1 MPESSEPSILSG
13 KGADPARGYTTAVT
27 SKFETPGLTAS
38 IKEIAEITKAVSAL
52 RKELAGAASDPS
64 SKSFFSQLY
73 DQVTRL
79 RGGMAAGG
87 TGAGSGAQTV
97 WQNMRA
103 KAATPGGGAQGN
115 TGQMYPGSAPGGPPV
130 PVYVVDASQNFYAK
144 VGGGAGGS
152 GGSGGGS
159 GGGGNNS
166 SGASFY
172 GNSGGAGGSGGGSG
186 GGGGGGG
193 IFSRGLS
200 AVGDSGLSGL
210 MSKFNDSTATGFGAL
225 AEGITSLLMK
235 PIQLAYNRVEENRDA
250 ALTMSEYLGPTA
262 NRMGVKSQDRIEQ
275 LIGILSESIP
285 IRGSM
290 KGILGAT
297 DQASRMGFTI
307 DDKSGRSGGF
317 FGAARQFQMMNP
329 SVAAPDIVMG
339 LGNQM
344 SKGVQRQVMLTGGA
358 FSMQSSGGGTK
369 TLQQWAEGILRFF
382 EGQRPGA
389 KRGKAFTKE
398 ELETQ
403 HFPGSNI
410 DAWFRTNQVEE
421 YMQDAFWQYAMTKA
435 AYSGSSQGNV
445 EFDTMFGAP
454 SGGSEGPGNNNI
466 AMERLRGLSNQARRD
481 FTLASSEGSLGGGS
495 TYKHYATRERTDAG
509 FQTFLSQSLD
519 SMLGELAGP
528 LGQAM
533 DKIPTSIADML
544 YKLLTHTGPSV
555 VGATTQALTGMSVA
569 GFSLGGGDPGYV
581 GTGGTA
587 SFGDARG
594 GAGSYGPTGS
604 GMSHLTP
611 SMQGRLSAMM
621 RDNPQI
627 QIVSGHRDGG
637 TQERLR
643 RKGVGNL
650 APTGHST
657 HSQGVAADLGPSSQ
671 YDWIAKN
678 AHKYGLDSAAHHG
691 EKWHVGLP
699 GTVGVFGSGS
709 AKSGGIGDW
718 KRGPD
723 GSPTIDFSTGE
734 YIDETTG
741 KPVPGSNTNK
751 GKGMGGVGEALGGAT
766 GIPGGASL
774 GRLYD
779 AGKGVFD
786 TVRSGVEWM
795 AAVTAM
801 AGGDFGPLMAKIQEF
816 NPIGTLGKGLFSMLS
831 SSMPGMSKFNP
842 FTGDYGEGGS
852 GVESAANGGPK
863 GYWKDPT
870 SAGGDFFSNSV
881 SSAIAAAGNGGGVT
895 VGQNYA
901 GGSAGSLKQMALQ
914 KLQAKGWG
922 QYWNDL
928 DQLVMHESGWNPT
941 AQNPSSSAYGLF
953 QFMDKSRGGKN
964 DTWAL
969 VGGSK
974 TSDPSLQIDYGLKYI
989 EKTYGNP
996 SAAWSKWQSRS
1007 PHWYEM
1013 GGTHFNGPQII
1024 GVGEGPEVTIPLNKP
1039 DRLKSLTDAYIR
1051 PNYPG
1056 GLMTGTTGGNTTR
1069 VEVHM
1074 PIELKVQVTGNA
1086 SSGDL
1091 REVSRVLATQ
1101 VEQDLADVVARHA

>member
-1 MPESSEPSILSG
+1 MMESL
-13 KGADPARGYTTAVT
+13 
-27 SKFETPGLTAS
+27 
-38 IKEIAEITKAVSAL
+38 
-52 RKELAGAASDPS
+52 
-64 SKSFFSQLY
+64 
-73 DQVTRL
+73 
-79 RGGMAAGG
+79 
-87 TGAGSGAQTV
+87 
-97 WQNMRA
+97 
-103 KAATPGGGAQGN
+103 
-115 TGQMYPGSAPGGPPV
+115 
-130 PVYVVDASQNFYAK
+130 
-144 VGGGAGGS
+144 
-152 GGSGGGS
+152 
-159 GGGGNNS
+159 
-166 SGASFY
+166 
-172 GNSGGAGGSGGGSG
+172 
-186 GGGGGGG
+186 
-193 IFSRGLS
+193 
-200 AVGDSGLSGL
+200 GDSGISGL
-210 MSKFNDSTATGFGAL
+210 MSGFNSSTATGFGAI
-225 AEGITSLLMK
+225 AEGITTLLMK
-235 PIQLAYNRVEENRDA
+235 PIQLAYNRVEDNRDA

-262 NRMGVKSQDRIEQ
+262 NRMGRKGQDRIEE

-435 AYSGSSQGNV
+435 AYSGSSQGQV
-445 EFDTMFGAP
+445 DFDTMFGAP
-454 SGGSEGPGNNNI
+454 SGGSGGPGNNNI
-466 AMERLRGLSNQARRD
+466 AMERLRGFSNKARRD
-481 FTLASSEGSLGGGS
+481 FTLASSENVLGGGS
-495 TYKHYATRERTDAG
+495 MYKHYATRERTDAG

-519 SMLGELAGP
+519 SMLGQIAGW

-533 DKIPTSIADML
+533 DKVPTPIADML

-611 SMQGRLSAMM
+611 SMQNRVGAMM
-621 RDNPQI
+621 RDNPQLR
-627 QIVSGHRDGG
+627 IVSGHRDGG

-650 APTGHST
+650 APTGQSS
-657 HSQGVAADLGPSSQ
+657 HSQGISADLGPSSQ
-671 YDWIAKN
+671 HDWIAKN
-678 AHKYGLDSAAHHG
+678 AHKYGLDSASHHG
-691 EKWHVGLP
+691 EKWHVGMP
-699 GTVGVFGSGS
+699 GTVPVFGNKG
-709 AKSGGIGDW
+709 ARIGGIGDPGDSLDDAT
-718 KRGPD
+718 KRRLVSEAAAAK
-723 GSPTIDFSTGE
+723 GSALTA
-734 YIDETTG
+734 DE
-741 KPVPGSNTNK
+741 KKRLFEQADAMMS
-751 GKGMGGVGEALGGAT
+751 GG
-766 GIPGGASL
+766 GGASIGSIL
-774 GRLYD
+774 GAGIGGILFGASGTQVGAQVGGAASDVAGAAVD
-779 AGKGVFD
+779 AAAE
-786 TVRSGVEWM
+786 GVEWM
-795 AAVTAM
+795 SAIAALV
-801 AGGDFGPLMAKIQEF
+801 GGNFSPLMAKIQES
-816 NPIGTLGKGLFSMLS
+816 NPIGTLGKGLFSLLS
-831 SSMPGMSKFNP
+831 SKFPGMEQFNP
-842 FTGDYGEGGS
+842 FTGVYGASGGQ
-852 GVESAANGGPK
+852 GVEVEGSAGSF
-863 GYWKDPT
+863 WKDP
-870 SAGGDFFSNSV
+870 SSSGGGFMSGAV
-881 SSAIAAAGNGGGVT
+881 SRAAAAAAAAGNGGVT
-895 VGQNYA
+895 VGQNFA
-901 GGSAGSLKQMALQ
+901 GGATGSAKQIALA

-922 QYWNDL
+922 QYWDAL

-964 DTWAL
+964 DTWAS

-989 EKTYGNP
+989 EQRYGNP
-996 SAAWSKWQSRS
+996 QKAWDFWQRQS

-1024 GVGEGPEVTIPLNKP
+1024 GVGEGPEVTIPLNRP

-1056 GLMTGTTGGNTTR
+1056 GLETGAAAGVAQTKI
-1069 VEVHM
+1069 EVHM

-1101 VEQDLADVVARHA
+1101 VEQDLADVIARHA

>member
-103 KAATPGGGAQGN
+103 KATTPGGGAQGN

-172 GNSGGAGGSGGGSG
+172 GNSGGAGGPGGGAGGGGGGGGGGSG
-186 GGGGGGG
+186 GGGGMFGR
-193 IFSRGLS
+193 SMS
-200 AVGDSGLSGL
+200 ALGDSTLGGL
-210 MSKFNDSTATGFGAL
+210 MSMNDPLAKGFGAL
-225 AEGITSLLMK
+225 AEGITSLMMK

-290 KGILGAT
+290 KDILGAT
-297 DQASRMGFTI
+297 DQASRMGFTV
-307 DDKSGRSGGF
+307 DDSSGRSGGF

-358 FSMQSSGGGTK
+358 FSMQGPGGTTK

-382 EGQRPGA
+382 EGQRPGD
-389 KRGKAFTKE
+389 KRGKPFTKE

-435 AYSGSSQGNV
+435 AYSGSSQGTV
-445 EFDTMFGAP
+445 DFDTMFGAP
-454 SGGSEGPGNNNI
+454 SGGSGGPGNNNI

-481 FTLASSEGSLGGGS
+481 FTLASSENVLGGGS

-509 FQTFLSQSLD
+509 FQTFLSQTLD
-519 SMLGELAGP
+519 SMLGQLAGP

-544 YKLLTHTGPSV
+544 YKLLTKTGPTV
-555 VGATTQALTGMSVA
+555 VGAGVQALTGMSVA
-569 GFSLGGGDPGYV
+569 GFSLGGDPGYV
-581 GTGGTA
+581 GTGGGLGI
-587 SFGDARG
+587 GDARG
-594 GAGSYGPTGS
+594 DDDYGPAGS

-611 SMQGRLSAMM
+611 SMQSRVGAMM

-627 QIVSGHRDGG
+627 KIVSGHRDGG

-650 APTGHST
+650 APTGHSS
-657 HSQGVAADLGPSSQ
+657 HSQGVSADLGPSSQ

-691 EKWHVGLP
+691 EKWHVGMP
-699 GTVGVFGSGS
+699 GTVPVFGN
-709 AKSGGIGDW
+709 AAQKMGGIGDTQRTQNSDGTW
-718 KRGPD
+718 TISDSDTGSSYRVKQMPD
-723 GSPTIDFSTGE
+723 GSWVDMATGAPVPSGGGLVP
-734 YIDETTG
+734 DW
-741 KPVPGSNTNK
+741 VPGSGLIN
-751 GKGMGGVGEALGGAT
+751 GAADAAKT
-766 GIPGGASL
+766 GA
-774 GRLYD
+774 
-779 AGKGVFD
+779 
-786 TVRSGVEWM
+786 EWLS
-795 AAVTAM
+795 AITAM
-801 AGGDFGPLMAKIQEF
+801 VGGNFGPLMAKIQEF

-831 SSMPGMSKFNP
+831 SSMPGLSKFNP

-895 VGQNYA
+895 VGQNFA
-901 GGSAGSLKQMALQ
+901 GGSAGVIKQIARQ
-914 KLQAKGWG
+914 KVQAKGWN

>member
-13 KGADPARGYTTAVT
+13 KGAAPARGYTTAVT

-79 RGGMAAGG
+79 RGGMTAGG
-87 TGAGSGAQTV
+87 TGVGAGAQTV
-97 WQNMRA
+97 WQNLRA
-103 KAATPGGGAQGN
+103 KASSGA
-115 TGQMYPGSAPGGPPV
+115 PA
-130 PVYVVDASQNFYAK
+130 
-144 VGGGAGGS
+144 GGGAGG
-152 GGSGGGS
+152 GGGS
-159 GGGGNNS
+159 VGFPNTPVTPSTPNVPAVGGGGYGGGGIPPTPP

-186 GGGGGGG
+186 GGGSLGGDGHM
-193 IFSRGLS
+193 SGL
-200 AVGDSGLSGL
+200 GDSGLGGLLSGL
-210 MSKFNDSTATGFGAL
+210 NSSSATGLGAL

-262 NRMGVKSQDRIEQ
+262 NRMGRKGQDRIEE

-290 KGILGAT
+290 KDILGAT
-297 DQASRMGFTI
+297 DQASRMGFTL
-307 DDKSGRSGGF
+307 DNDARSGGF

-329 SVAAPDIVMG
+329 AVAAPDIVMG
-339 LGNQM
+339 LGSQM
-344 SKGVQRQVMLTGGA
+344 GKGVQRQVMMTGGA
-358 FSMQSSGGGTK
+358 FSMQSAGGGTK

-382 EGQRPGA
+382 EGQRPGE

-445 EFDTMFGAP
+445 DFDTMFGAP
-454 SGGSEGPGNNNI
+454 SGGSDGPGNNNI
-466 AMERLRGLSNQARRD
+466 AMERLRGFSNKARRD
-481 FTLASSEGSLGGGS
+481 FTLASSESALGGGS
-495 TYKHYATRERTDAG
+495 MFKHYATRERTDAG

-544 YKLLTHTGPSV
+544 YKLLTGAGPSI
-555 VGATTQALTGMSVA
+555 VGATVQTVA
-569 GFSLGGGDPGYV
+569 GLVPSLSLGDPGYAGP
-581 GTGGTA
+581 GTGIGI
-587 SFGDARG
+587 GDARG
-594 GAGSYGPTGS
+594 GDGSYGPNGS

-611 SMQGRLSAMM
+611 SMQNRLGAMM
-621 RDNPQI
+621 RDNPAI
-627 QIVSGHRDGG
+627 KINSGHRDGG

-643 RKGVGNL
+643 QRGVGNL

-657 HSQGVAADLGPSSQ
+657 HSQGVAADLGPASQ

-691 EKWHVGLP
+691 EKWHVGMP
-699 GTVGVFGSGS
+699 GTVGVFGNKGM
-709 AKSGGIGDW
+709 KTGGIGD
-718 KRGPD
+718 PD
-723 GSPTIDFSTGE
+723 DGFWPSWE
-734 YIDETTG
+734 E
-741 KPVPGSNTNK
+741 V
-751 GKGMGGVGEALGGAT
+751 LGGAAGGLAG
-766 GIPGGASL
+766 GIPGARAGAQVATA
-774 GRLYD
+774 GAAVAGTAID
-779 AGKGVFD
+779 AAAAGL
-786 TVRSGVEWM
+786 EWM
-795 AAVTAM
+795 SAITALV
-801 AGGDFGPLMAKIQEF
+801 GGDFGPIFNKIQGL
-816 NPIGTLGKGLFSMLS
+816 NPIGTLGKGLFNMLS
-831 SSMPGMSKFNP
+831 SSIPGMSKFNP

-895 VGQNYA
+895 VGQNFA
-901 GGSAGSLKQMALQ
+901 GGASGPLKQLALS

-922 QYWNDL
+922 QYWDDL
-928 DQLVMHESGWNPT
+928 DQLVSNESSWNPN
-941 AQNPSSSAYGLF
+941 AKNPTSTAYGLF
-953 QFMDKSRGGKN
+953 QFLDS
-964 DTWAL
+964 TWKGTGIAR
-969 VGGSK
+969 
-974 TSDPSLQIDYGLKYI
+974 TSDPSLQIDAGLKYI
-989 EKTYGNP
+989 
-996 SAAWSKWQSRS
+996 QSRYKN
-1007 PHWYEM
+1007 PKGAWDFWQRTDPRPQPGHWYEM
-1013 GGTHFNGPQII
+1013 GGTHFNGRQVI
-1024 GVGEGPEVTIPLNKP
+1024 GVGDGGPEVTVPLNKP

-1056 GLMTGTTGGNTTR
+1056 GLETGAAGSSQTK

>member
-13 KGADPARGYTTAVT
+13 KGAAPARGYTTAVT

-79 RGGMAAGG
+79 RGGMSAGG

-103 KAATPGGGAQGN
+103 KATTPGGGAQGN

-152 GGSGGGS
+152 GGSGGS

-172 GNSGGAGGSGGGSG
+172 GNSGGAGGPGGGSG

-193 IFSRGLS
+193 GGSGGGGGGGIVSKMMESL
-200 AVGDSGLSGL
+200 GDSGISGL
-210 MSKFNDSTATGFGAL
+210 MSGLNSSTATGFGAI
-225 AEGITSLLMK
+225 AEGITTFLMK

-262 NRMGVKSQDRIEQ
+262 NRMGRKGQDRIEE

-466 AMERLRGLSNQARRD
+466 AMERLRGFSNKARRD
-481 FTLASSEGSLGGGS
+481 FTLASSENVLGGGS
-495 TYKHYATRERTDAG
+495 MYKHYATRERTDAG
-509 FQTFLSQSLD
+509 FQTFLSHSLD
-519 SMLGELAGP
+519 SMLGQIAGP

-637 TQERLR
+637 TQDRLR
-643 RKGVGNL
+643 RRGVGNL
-650 APTGHST
+650 APAGKSST
-657 HSQGVAADLGPSSQ
+657 HSQGVSADLGPSSQ

-691 EKWHVGLP
+691 EKWHVGMP
-699 GTVGVFGSGS
+699 GTVPVFGNKGQ
-709 AKSGGIGDW
+709 KTGGIGE
-718 KRGPD
+718 PD
-723 GSPTIDFSTGE
+723 DGGWPSWGE
-734 YIDETTG
+734 I
-741 KPVPGSNTNK
+741 
-751 GKGMGGVGEALGGAT
+751 LGGAAGGIVG
-766 GIPGGASL
+766 GIPGGRVGSQIGGAASDVA
-774 GRLYD
+774 GAAVD
-779 AGKGVFD
+779 AAAE
-786 TVRSGVEWM
+786 GVEWM
-795 AAVTAM
+795 SAIAALV
-801 AGGDFGPLMAKIQEF
+801 GGNFSPLMAKIQES
-816 NPIGTLGKGLFSMLS
+816 NPIGTLGKGLFGLLS
-831 SSMPGMSKFNP
+831 SQFPGMEQFNP
-842 FTGDYGEGGS
+842 FTGVYGASGGQ
-852 GVESAANGGPK
+852 GVEVEGSAGSF
-863 GYWKDPT
+863 WKDP
-870 SAGGDFFSNSV
+870 SSSGGGFMSGAV
-881 SSAIAAAGNGGGVT
+881 SRAAAAAAAAGNGGVT
-895 VGQNYA
+895 VGQNFA
-901 GGSAGSLKQMALQ
+901 GGATGSAKQIALA

-922 QYWNDL
+922 QYWKDL
-928 DQLVMHESGWNPT
+928 DQLVTNESGWNPT
-941 AQNPSSSAYGLF
+941 AQNPSSTAFGMF
-953 QFMDKSRGGKN
+953 QFLDS
-964 DTWAL
+964 TWK
-969 VGGSK
+969 GTGISK
-974 TSDPSLQIDYGLKYI
+974 TSDPSLQIDAGLKYI
-989 EKTYGNP
+989 EKVYGNP
-996 SAAWSKWQSRS
+996 SEAWRKWQSRS

-1024 GVGEGPEVTIPLNKP
+1024 GVGEGPEVTIPLTKP

-1056 GLMTGTTGGNTTR
+1056 GLDMGGAATGAVATK
-1069 VEVHM
+1069 VEVHI

-1101 VEQDLADVVARHA
+1101 VEQDLADVIARHA

>member
-13 KGADPARGYTTAVT
+13 KGATLARGYTTAIT
-27 SKFETPGLTAS
+27 SKFETPGLTSS

-79 RGGMAAGG
+79 RGGMSAGG
-87 TGAGSGAQTV
+87 TGAGAGAQTV
-97 WQNMRA
+97 WQNLRA
-103 KAATPGGGAQGN
+103 KASSGA
-115 TGQMYPGSAPGGPPV
+115 PA
-130 PVYVVDASQNFYAK
+130 
-144 VGGGAGGS
+144 GGGAGG
-152 GGSGGGS
+152 GGGS
-159 GGGGNNS
+159 VGFPNTPVTPSTPNVPAVGGGGYGGGGIPPTPP

-186 GGGGGGG
+186 GGNFDGSGVKKMM
-193 IFSRGLS
+193 S
-200 AVGDSGLSGL
+200 ALGDSGLSALGDSGLSDL
-210 MSKFNDSTATGFGAL
+210 MSGLNSSTAQGFGAL

-285 IRGSM
+285 IRGKM
-290 KGILGAT
+290 KDILGAT

-307 DDKSGRSGGF
+307 DDFSGRSGGF

-339 LGNQM
+339 LGSQM
-344 SKGVQRQVMLTGGA
+344 SKGVQRQVMMTGGA
-358 FSMQSSGGGTK
+358 FSMQSAGGGTK

-382 EGQRPGA
+382 EGQRPGE

-445 EFDTMFGAP
+445 DFDIMFGAP
-454 SGGSEGPGNNNI
+454 SGGSDGPGNNNI
-466 AMERLRGLSNQARRD
+466 AMERLRGFSNKARRD
-481 FTLASSEGSLGGGS
+481 FTLASSESALGGGS
-495 TYKHYATRERTDAG
+495 MFKHYATRERTDAG

-533 DKIPTSIADML
+533 DKVPTSIADML

-555 VGATTQALTGMSVA
+555 VGAATQALTGMSVA

-741 KPVPGSNTNK
+741 KPVPGSNPNK
-751 GKGMGGVGEALGGAT
+751 GNGMGGVGEALGAAT
-766 GIPGGASL
+766 GIPGGAAL
-774 GRLYD
+774 GGLYD

-831 SSMPGMSKFNP
+831 SSMPGLSKFNP

-895 VGQNYA
+895 VGQNFA
-901 GGSAGSLKQMALQ
+901 GGSAGTAKQIALS
-914 KLQAKGWG
+914 KLQSKGWG
-922 QYWNDL
+922 QYWSDL
-928 DQLVMHESGWNPT
+928 DQLVSHESGWNPT
-941 AQNPSSSAYGLF
+941 AQNPSSTAYGLF
-953 QFMDKSRGGKN
+953 QFLDS
-964 DTWAL
+964 TWKGTGIA
-969 VGGSK
+969 K
-974 TSDPSLQIDYGLKYI
+974 TSDPALQIDAGLKYI
-989 EKTYGNP
+989 ESRYKTPKG
-996 SAAWSKWQSRS
+996 AWDFWQRQS

-1013 GGTHFNGPQII
+1013 GGTHFNGRQVI
-1024 GVGEGPEVTIPLNKP
+1024 GVGDGGPEVTVPLNKP
-1039 DRLKSLTDAYIR
+1039 DRLKSLADAYIL
-1051 PNYPG
+1051 PNYPKGYDSPDMAPG
-1056 GLMTGTTGGNTTR
+1056 GKKI
-1069 VEVHM
+1069 EVHI
-1074 PIELKVQVTGNA
+1074 PIELKVSVSGNA

>member
-13 KGADPARGYTTAVT
+13 KGAAPARGYTTAVT

-79 RGGMAAGG
+79 RGGMSAGG

-103 KAATPGGGAQGN
+103 KASSGA
-115 TGQMYPGSAPGGPPV
+115 PA
-130 PVYVVDASQNFYAK
+130 
-144 VGGGAGGS
+144 GGGAGG
-152 GGSGGGS
+152 GGGS
-159 GGGGNNS
+159 VGFPNTPVTPSTPNVPAVGGGGYGGGGIPPTPP

-172 GNSGGAGGSGGGSG
+172 GNSGGAGGPGGGSGGGGGGSGGGGSG
-186 GGGGGGG
+186 GGGGGG
-193 IFSRGLS
+193 IVSKMMESL
-200 AVGDSGLSGL
+200 GDSGISGL
-210 MSKFNDSTATGFGAL
+210 MSGLNSSTATGFGAI
-225 AEGITSLLMK
+225 AEGITTLLMK

-262 NRMGVKSQDRIEQ
+262 NRMGRKGQDRIEE

-435 AYSGSSQGNV
+435 AYSGSSQGQV
-445 EFDTMFGAP
+445 DFDTMFGAP
-454 SGGSEGPGNNNI
+454 SGGSGGPGNNNI
-466 AMERLRGLSNQARRD
+466 AMERLRGFSNKARRD
-481 FTLASSEGSLGGGS
+481 FTLASSENVLGGGS
-495 TYKHYATRERTDAG
+495 MYKHYATRERTDAG
-509 FQTFLSQSLD
+509 FQTFLSHSLD
-519 SMLGELAGP
+519 SMLGQIAGP

-533 DKIPTSIADML
+533 DKVPTSIADML

-594 GAGSYGPTGS
+594 SGGYGPAGS

-611 SMQGRLSAMM
+611 SMQNRVGAMM
-621 RDNPQI
+621 RDNPQLR
-627 QIVSGHRDGG
+627 IVSGHRDGG

-650 APTGHST
+650 APTGQSS
-657 HSQGVAADLGPSSQ
+657 HSQGISADLGPSSQ

-691 EKWHVGLP
+691 EKWHVGMP
-699 GTVGVFGSGS
+699 GTVPVFGNAV
-709 AKSGGIGDW
+709 AKTGGIGDPY
-718 KRGPD
+718 KKGPD
-723 GSPTIDFSTGE
+723 GKPTIDLKTGE
-734 YIDETTG
+734 YIDAATG
-741 KPVPGSNTNK
+741 KPVPGSNPNK
-751 GKGMGGVGEALGGAT
+751 GNTGISAGDVISATGMPGASAVGGAIDT
-766 GIPGGASL
+766 AEK
-774 GRLYD
+774 LYD
-779 AGKGVFD
+779 AA
-786 TVRSGVEWM
+786 SAGVEWM
-795 AAVTAM
+795 SAIAALV
-801 AGGDFGPLMAKIQEF
+801 GGDFGPLMAKIQES
-816 NPIGTLGKGLFSMLS
+816 NPIGTLGKGLFGLLS
-831 SSMPGMSKFNP
+831 SQFPGMEQFNP
-842 FTGDYGEGGS
+842 FTGVYGASGGQ
-852 GVESAANGGPK
+852 GVEVEGSAGSF
-863 GYWKDPT
+863 WKDP
-870 SAGGDFFSNSV
+870 SSSGGGFMSGAV
-881 SSAIAAAGNGGGVT
+881 SRAAAAAAAAGNGGVT
-895 VGQNYA
+895 VGQNFA
-901 GGSAGSLKQMALQ
+901 GGATGSAKQIALA

-922 QYWNDL
+922 QYWKDL
-928 DQLVMHESGWNPT
+928 DQLVTNESGWNPT
-941 AQNPSSSAYGLF
+941 AQNPSSTAFGMF
-953 QFMDKSRGGKN
+953 QFLDS
-964 DTWAL
+964 TWK
-969 VGGSK
+969 GTGISK
-974 TSDPSLQIDYGLKYI
+974 TSDPSLQIDAGLKYI
-989 EKTYGNP
+989 EKVYGNP
-996 SAAWSKWQSRS
+996 SEAWRKWQSRS

-1024 GVGEGPEVTIPLNKP
+1024 GVGEGPEVTIPLTKP

-1056 GLMTGTTGGNTTR
+1056 GLDMGGAATGAVATK
-1069 VEVHM
+1069 VEVHI

>member
-79 RGGMAAGG
+79 RGGMSAGG

-186 GGGGGGG
+186 SSTSGR
-193 IFSRGLS
+193 SMS
-200 AVGDSGLSGL
+200 ALGDSGLSGL

-225 AEGITSLLMK
+225 AEGITRLLMK

-290 KGILGAT
+290 KDILGAT

-307 DDKSGRSGGF
+307 DDSSGRSGGF

-445 EFDTMFGAP
+445 DFDTMFGAP

-481 FTLASSEGSLGGGS
+481 FTLASSENVLGGGS
-495 TYKHYATRERTDAG
+495 MYKHYATRERTDAG

-519 SMLGELAGP
+519 SMLGQLAGP

-533 DKIPTSIADML
+533 DKVPTSIADML

-709 AKSGGIGDW
+709 AKSGGIGDLI
-718 KRGPD
+718 PD
-723 GSPTIDFSTGE
+723 VVEDAAGWAWDKAKGLPIIGGVLDTAETVVDAASTG
-734 YIDETTG
+734 
-741 KPVPGSNTNK
+741 
-751 GKGMGGVGEALGGAT
+751 L
-766 GIPGGASL
+766 
-774 GRLYD
+774 
-779 AGKGVFD
+779 
-786 TVRSGVEWM
+786 EWM
-795 AAVTAM
+795 SAITAM
-801 AGGDFGPLMAKIQEF
+801 AGGNFGPLMAKIQEF

-831 SSMPGMSKFNP
+831 SSMPGLSKFNP

-895 VGQNYA
+895 VGQNFA
-901 GGSAGSLKQMALQ
+901 GGSAGVIKQIALQ
-914 KLQAKGWG
+914 KVQAKGWN

-1101 VEQDLADVVARHA
+1101 VEQDLADVIARHA

>member
-79 RGGMAAGG
+79 RGGMSAGG

-103 KAATPGGGAQGN
+103 KATTPGGGAQGN

-186 GGGGGGG
+186 SSTSGR
-193 IFSRGLS
+193 SMS
-200 AVGDSGLSGL
+200 ALGDSGLSGL
-210 MSKFNDSTATGFGAL
+210 MSNLNSSSASGLGAL

-290 KGILGAT
+290 KDILGAT
-297 DQASRMGFTI
+297 DQASRMGFTV

-339 LGNQM
+339 LGTQM

-358 FSMQSSGGGTK
+358 FSMQSAGGGTK

-382 EGQRPGA
+382 EGQRPGD
-389 KRGKAFTKE
+389 KRGKPFTKE

-435 AYSGSSQGNV
+435 AYSGSSQGTV
-445 EFDTMFGAP
+445 DFDTMFGAP

-481 FTLASSEGSLGGGS
+481 FTLASSENVLGGGS

-519 SMLGELAGP
+519 SMLGQLAGP

-544 YKLLTHTGPSV
+544 YKLLTGAGPSIA
-555 VGATTQALTGMSVA
+555 GAAVQTVA
-569 GFSLGGGDPGYV
+569 GLIPTLSLGDPGYA
-581 GTGGTA
+581 GTGGGLGI
-587 SFGDARG
+587 GDARG
-594 GAGSYGPTGS
+594 GDGSYGPTGS

-718 KRGPD
+718 IPD
-723 GSPTIDFSTGE
+723 VVEDAAGWAWDKAKGVPIIGGVLDTAETVVDAASTG
-734 YIDETTG
+734 
-741 KPVPGSNTNK
+741 
-751 GKGMGGVGEALGGAT
+751 L
-766 GIPGGASL
+766 
-774 GRLYD
+774 
-779 AGKGVFD
+779 
-786 TVRSGVEWM
+786 EWM
-795 AAVTAM
+795 SAITAM
-801 AGGDFGPLMAKIQEF
+801 IGGNFGPLMSKIQEF

-831 SSMPGMSKFNP
+831 SSMPGLSKFNP

-895 VGQNYA
+895 VGQNFA
-901 GGSAGSLKQMALQ
+901 GGASGPLKQLALS

-922 QYWNDL
+922 QYWDDL
-928 DQLVMHESGWNPT
+928 DQLVSNESSWNPN
-941 AQNPSSSAYGLF
+941 AKNPTSTAYGLF
-953 QFMDKSRGGKN
+953 QFLDS
-964 DTWAL
+964 TWKGTGIAR
-969 VGGSK
+969 
-974 TSDPSLQIDYGLKYI
+974 TSDPSLQIDAGLKYI
-989 EKTYGNP
+989 
-996 SAAWSKWQSRS
+996 QSRYKN
-1007 PHWYEM
+1007 PKGAWDFWQRTDPRPQPGHWYEM
-1013 GGTHFNGPQII
+1013 GGTHFNGRQVI
-1024 GVGEGPEVTIPLNKP
+1024 GVGDGGPEVTVPLNKP

-1056 GLMTGTTGGNTTR
+1056 GLETGAAGSSQTK